1 MGNTLTFQD
10 VIKIATFMDYP
21 TPSTKGK
28 ITESLAKKLYNDW
41 ESIMKVA
48 DKVDQIG
55 FPSQFG
61 NYAVSVNIGKHYT
74 EITISRMRQNFG
86 FKDGVFDSYSIS
98 ESGTTKKERT
108 IKAIISFLDSYQTF
122 KPF

>member
-1 MGNTLTFQD
+1 
-10 VIKIATFMDYP
+10 MDYP
-21 TPSTKGK
+21 TTYTKGR
-28 ITESLAKKLYNDW
+28 ITESLSKTLYNDW

-48 DKVDQIG
+48 VKIDQIE

-61 NYAVSVNIGKHYT
+61 NYAVSVNIGKYYT